1 MVAIHN
7 SSADVRGISLKITN
21 NWINHTPPPPSSAPI
36 LSFVESWLIKRNK
49 RKAYG
54 SAGQSA
60 HIVAGSKSA
69 FAT

>member
-21 NWINHTPPPPSSAPI
+21 NWINHTPPSSAPI
-36 LSFVESWLIKRNK
+36 LSFVESWLIKTNK